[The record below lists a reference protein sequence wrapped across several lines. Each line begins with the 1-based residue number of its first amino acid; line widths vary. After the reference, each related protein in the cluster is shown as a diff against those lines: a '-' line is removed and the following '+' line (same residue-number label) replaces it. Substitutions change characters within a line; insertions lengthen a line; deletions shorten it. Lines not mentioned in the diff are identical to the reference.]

1 MCVVLV
7 VRELENPST
16 SETNI
21 TGKEANARGCNNESG
36 RRYSL

>member
-1 MCVVLV
+1 MHIVLV

-21 TGKEANARGCNNESG
+21 TRKEANARGCNNESG